1 MPSRGICW
9 GTVVSWSLLETP
21 AMTLCSTHPI
31 GRHSYSRRHAQRQLE
46 CSACGSDMDDIDYMD
61 YMGYTGYMDSLRRL
75 PTGVRPAGRSGAPVT
90 LAVAAGGSR

>member
-1 MPSRGICW
+1 
-9 GTVVSWSLLETP
+9 
-21 AMTLCSTHPI
+21 MTLCSTHPI

-46 CSACGSDMDDIDYMD
+46 CNACGSDMDDIDYMD
-61 YMGYTGYMDSLRRL
+61 YMGYMDSLRGL